1 MTDYQP
7 LIARAV
13 EGLGKSTG
21 EARRGLYERARSAL
35 VTQLRSV
42 EPPLSESDITRERLS
57 LEEAIRR
64 VEADAARRTRME
76 SRTGEVRFE
85 PRPLRP
91 TLRTTPPAPP
101 PSPPP
106 APPRQER
113 FSPEPD
119 DEPPHDEPPQ
129 IMADDQAAAVPP
141 AAAKRPETITARK
154 RLLSARAVSI
164 TREGLRGFRD
174 VVNEVD
180 DLGSASAKAAQTAR
194 DTRDNYEPLPRRQT
208 GEIKQQPLRE
218 QRFEPLDDDQ
228 LRDYDALQP
237 ESLEPSYQLED
248 DEPPLFPSQSGR
260 PRPPSDDDEYESTR
274 PPRSYAGLA
283 KLAVIAC
290 AIGIVVAVLAW
301 QWPNISQFASRFGS
315 HAPTATTQQDQQ
327 P

>member
-35 VTQLRSV
+35 VAQLRSV

-64 VEADAARRTRME
+64 FEAEAARRARME
-76 SRTGEVRFE
+76 SRTGETRFE

-101 PSPPP
+101 SPPPP

-129 IMADDQAAAVPP
+129 I
-141 AAAKRPETITARK
+141 TA
-154 RLLSARAVSI
+154 
-164 TREGLRGFRD
+164 
-174 VVNEVD
+174 
-180 DLGSASAKAAQTAR
+180 
-194 DTRDNYEPLPRRQT
+194 
-208 GEIKQQPLRE
+208 
-218 QRFEPLDDDQ
+218 
-228 LRDYDALQP
+228 
-237 ESLEPSYQLED
+237 
-248 DEPPLFPSQSGR
+248 
-260 PRPPSDDDEYESTR
+260 
-274 PPRSYAGLA
+274 
-283 KLAVIAC
+283 
-290 AIGIVVAVLAW
+290 
-301 QWPNISQFASRFGS
+301 
-315 HAPTATTQQDQQ
+315 
-327 P
+327 